1 MLKGQIVNEYKLN
14 NRFGKMLQVCQEYDG
29 KYDVRECV
37 CNRDKEEVDFREAP
51 HLIIGLQYQ
60 QLKLMFGNNVHTYN
74 K

>member
-1 MLKGQIVNEYKLN
+1 
-14 NRFGKMLQVCQEYDG
+14 MLQVCQEYDG